1 VTHGH
6 SARLKGAVLRGVSL
20 ALVMSAILWVSRWSD
35 SPLGLGVFFAL
46 TAAVLSTGAYVR
58 AGRGRVWSSP
68 TQPRRHGD
76 F

>member
-20 ALVMSAILWVSRWSD
+20 ALVMSAILWVTHWSD
-35 SPLGLGVFFAL
+35 SLLGLFVFFVL
-46 TAAVLSTGAYVR
+46 TSAVLSTSAYFR
-58 AGRGRVWSSP
+58 SGRGRAWSSP
-68 TQPRRHGD
+68 TQVGRRGN